1 MKRAKD
7 SLTSTLTWGALL
19 ALLWK
24 IASATTERVSPES
37 YDLTTY
43 QPKKRTFDRRP
54 KMAKDG
60 AFEERL
66 AERKR
71 PHQFHGKTKD
81 DSCYLCGQGRSAA
94 IHIAVPISKDALH
107 RALDAVMDRVYD
119 RRAKD
124 SLRKLV
130 KDEMSTPPFTINYAL
145 RGQWVGQEPFV
156 GSKAEGS
163 HMVRWLSTQPPS
175 YIAKK
180 AKMKGDGEFDTVY
193 LESSSGQVVYSVK
206 RGKGR

>member
-1 MKRAKD
+1 MAAKFKVGEKVNIVESGRIGRVVEVISNGRYYVTENGTQRLYFESQLDPLNVKATD
-7 SLTSTLTWGALL
+7 S
-19 ALLWK
+19 
-24 IASATTERVSPES
+24 V
-37 YDLTTY
+37 
-43 QPKKRTFDRRP
+43 RRQ
-54 KMAKDG
+54 
-60 AFEERL
+60 R
-66 AERKR
+66 
-71 PHQFHGKTKD
+71 
-81 DSCYLCGQGRSAA
+81 
-94 IHIAVPISKDALH
+94 LH